1 MNLSVLLD
9 MVADGLGDR
18 PVLGRKCETYT
29 AADISALCVAAAA
42 TLKARGATALVY
54 LDVNG
59 PCFTIAMFAAARA
72 GIPLVP
78 LNYRQSNDQLAAL
91 LSRHPGALVIT
102 SEQFAQ
108 TCADTGLVTV
118 TRDAWLTEAAE
129 HPVESSDVP
138 PEDTDAPAA
147 IIYTSGTTSEPKGVV
162 LRHENLTSYVLGSVE
177 FAAAEE
183 AEASLVSVPPYHIAG
198 VANAITNL
206 YAGRRAVVL
215 ERFSG
220 QEWLDVVRSE
230 AITHA
235 LVVPTMLA
243 QIMSA
248 KGDRSVPSLRTLSY
262 GGAAMPRHVIE
273 HALSDWPHVGFVNA
287 YGLTETS
294 STIAV
299 LGPDEHRTAIASLD
313 AGVRNRLSSAGQVL
327 PTVEVEIRGP
337 DGELSAPGAVGR
349 IWVRGEQVSGEYSGT
364 GSLLDARGFFDT
376 RDEGY
381 LDSDGFLFVGGRAD
395 DTIIRGGENIAPAEI
410 EAVILAH
417 EAVADAVVVGVSDAE
432 WGQRL
437 EAVIVLA
444 PGKSVDP
451 EEVREFVRVR
461 LRSSKTPDCIAIW
474 DELPRTETGKL
485 VRRHVLAR
493 LTPELT

>member
-1 MNLSVLLD
+1 VNLSLLLD
-9 MVADGLGDR
+9 MAVDGFGDR
-18 PVLGRKCETYT
+18 PVLGRKGETYT
-29 AADISALCVAAAA
+29 AADVSARCDAAAA

-54 LDVNG
+54 LDVNA
-59 PCFTIAMFAAARA
+59 PCFTIALFAAARA

-78 LNYRQSNDQLAAL
+78 LNYRQSSDQLIAL

-102 SEQFAQ
+102 SEQFAHPCTAVGQ
-108 TCADTGLVTV
+108 ATM
-118 TRDAWLTEAAE
+118 TREAWLAE
-129 HPVESSDVP
+129 LAGNPVESSDIAAGDP
-138 PEDTDAPAA
+138 AAPAA

-162 LRHENLTSYVLGSVE
+162 VRHENLTSYVLGSVE
-177 FAAAEE
+177 FAGADEVEAA
-183 AEASLVSVPPYHIAG
+183 LVSVPPYHIAG
-198 VANAITNL
+198 VANAVTNL
-206 YAGRRAVVL
+206 YAGRRVVIL

-220 QEWLDVVRSE
+220 EQWLDVVRAE

-248 KGDRSVPSLRTLSY
+248 TGDRSVPSLRALSY
-262 GGAAMPRHVIE
+262 GGAAMPRRVIE
-273 HALSDWPHVGFVNA
+273 QALREWPHVDFVNA

-299 LGPDEHRTAIASLD
+299 LGPDEHRAAIGSSD
-313 AGVRNRLSSAGQVL
+313 ARIRDRLSSAGQVL
-327 PTVEVEIRGP
+327 PRVEVEIRGA
-337 DGELSAPGAVGR
+337 DGTVLAPGAVGR
-349 IWVRGEQVSGEYSGT
+349 IWVRGQQVSGEYVGM
-364 GSLLDARGFFDT
+364 GSVLDAEGFFDT

-417 EAVADAVVVGVSDAE
+417 HAVTDAVVVGVSDAE

-437 EAVIVLA
+437 EAVIAVA
-444 PGKSVDP
+444 PDKSVDP
-451 EEVREFVRVR
+451 EEIREFVRAR
-461 LRSSKTPDCIAIW
+461 LRSSKTPERIVIW

-493 LTPELT
+493 LTPQPT